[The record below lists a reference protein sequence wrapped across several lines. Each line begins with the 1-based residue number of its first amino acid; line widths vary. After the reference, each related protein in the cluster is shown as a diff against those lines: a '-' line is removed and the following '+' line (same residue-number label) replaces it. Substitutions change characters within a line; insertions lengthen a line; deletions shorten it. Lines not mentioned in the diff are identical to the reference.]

1 MSPLPEVSIA
11 TPAQLRLQVGTDEVD
26 IGWEEL
32 PEATRAAALMLLAGL
47 IGKLLVDVG
56 DADG

>member
-1 MSPLPEVSIA
+1 MPEVSIA